1 MLRHASGIHET
12 VRFIPALNVSKEEL
26 ELGFDIFEQSMKET
40 LKEYYVERDTEA
52 RPPQQ
57 QQQQVPFFMP
67 LNDEQGG
74 KKMRM

>member
-1 MLRHASGIHET
+1 M
-12 VRFIPALNVSKEEL
+12 RFIPALNVSQEEL

-40 LKEYYVERDTEA
+40 LKEYYVERDTES

-57 QQQQVPFFMP
+57 QQMPFFMP

-74 KKMRM
+74 KKMHM

>member
-1 MLRHASGIHET
+1 M
-12 VRFIPALNVSKEEL
+12 RFIPALNVSQEEL

-57 QQQQVPFFMP
+57 QVPFFMP